1 MPGFVWH
8 WNVFFTNF
16 TPGHFMLF
24 WWLRKF
30 WLPMHSGGNLGV
42 RLGLELDKN
51 IFKSIQKYF
60 KSIQKYLTHTN
71 SGLAH
76 PKLFG
81 SKYFWYVKYFYSY
94 MSLFGQKLKFCFLCP
109 MKTNFGKK
117 WWKHKC
123 LPNPAPYSQRPPL
136 NTNRIPIWPNQA
148 CFPTVQWRNNHNK
161 SKQLIKGHV
170 TGTERSNENYNMCAT
185 CINCQQH

>member
-1 MPGFVWH
+1 VGLVTVVTGVLALIISDLTIIGIP
-8 WNVFFTNF
+8 
-16 TPGHFMLF
+16 L
-24 WWLRKF
+24 
-30 WLPMHSGGNLGV
+30 HSGGNLGV

-109 MKTNFGKK
+109 MKTNVGKK
-117 WWKHKC
+117 
-123 LPNPAPYSQRPPL
+123 
-136 NTNRIPIWPNQA
+136 
-148 CFPTVQWRNNHNK
+148 
-161 SKQLIKGHV
+161 
-170 TGTERSNENYNMCAT
+170 
-185 CINCQQH
+185 

>member
-1 MPGFVWH
+1 MGQTESGKFQIFFLIPSLSHTLLFFKIIMFIKIVFFTWSKGAIIISINLSFWLSHSPAILHMPGFVWH

-16 TPGHFMLF
+16 TPGYFMLF

-94 MSLFGQKLKFCFLCP
+94 MSLFGQKLKFCFLCL
-109 MKTNFGKK
+109 MKTNFWKK
-117 WWKHKC
+117 LWKHKC
-123 LPNPAPYSQRPPL
+123 LP
-136 NTNRIPIWPNQA
+136 
-148 CFPTVQWRNNHNK
+148 
-161 SKQLIKGHV
+161 
-170 TGTERSNENYNMCAT
+170 
-185 CINCQQH
+185 

>member
-1 MPGFVWH
+1 MGLEVQNFVTFPNSLWTFRKSKKNFLVFH
-8 WNVFFTNF
+8 SDSRWSRRCGHNVPPPYTQA
-16 TPGHFMLF
+16 TSRSPTL
-24 WWLRKF
+24 
-30 WLPMHSGGNLGV
+30 HSGGNLGV

-123 LPNPAPYSQRPPL
+123 LPNPSPYSQRPPL

-148 CFPTVQWRNNHNK
+148 CFPTV
-161 SKQLIKGHV
+161 
-170 TGTERSNENYNMCAT
+170 
-185 CINCQQH
+185 

>member
-1 MPGFVWH
+1 MDNLNYDTGP
-8 WNVFFTNF
+8 
-16 TPGHFMLF
+16 L
-24 WWLRKF
+24 
-30 WLPMHSGGNLGV
+30 HSGGNLGV

-109 MKTNFGKK
+109 MKTNFEVVNSTLYAG
-117 WWKHKC
+117 
-123 LPNPAPYSQRPPL
+123 LGSDPEGLDPY
-136 NTNRIPIWPNQA
+136 I
-148 CFPTVQWRNNHNK
+148 
-161 SKQLIKGHV
+161 
-170 TGTERSNENYNMCAT
+170 
-185 CINCQQH
+185 

>member
-1 MPGFVWH
+1 MIYLFENTQPRTLLWWPLQLIFVTSKSDP
-8 WNVFFTNF
+8 NG
-16 TPGHFMLF
+16 GHPNNAYLPLHDIPF
-24 WWLRKF
+24 WKSHIKDNA
-30 WLPMHSGGNLGV
+30 MHSGGNLGV

-123 LPNPAPYSQRPPL
+123 LP
-136 NTNRIPIWPNQA
+136 
-148 CFPTVQWRNNHNK
+148 
-161 SKQLIKGHV
+161 
-170 TGTERSNENYNMCAT
+170 
-185 CINCQQH
+185 